1 MNECCLYFQTG
12 VARLTGLK
20 TYRQLPGFYSR
31 QLYVRHPFSFFHV
44 ARFPAVR
51 EGGYAMAE
59 MSVLCAYEAE
69 QAVLGGLM
77 LENERWD

>member
-1 MNECCLYFQTG
+1 M
-12 VARLTGLK
+12 
-20 TYRQLPGFYSR
+20 YRQLPGFYSR
-31 QLYVRHPFSFFHV
+31 QLYVRHPFPFFHT

-51 EGGYAMAE
+51 GGGYAMAE